1 MVALSISRQAE
12 YPPTGKPAK
21 TGSRSSR
28 ADAVGPDA
36 ASASHRQELEANMS
50 RDNAIVMRYDNP
62 DIPSGRDIVYLHG
75 RGSTERE
82 AGFALPLFGRANVR
96 RSEEHTS
103 ELQSLMRTSY
113 AVFCL
118 KKKKHS
124 KTIKH
129 RIPTLHIYSH
139 AINNSKRRT
148 MTT

>member
-36 ASASHRQELEANMS
+36 ASASHRQDLEANMS

-62 DIPSGRDIVYLHG
+62 DIPSGRDNVSLHG

-82 AGFALPLFGRANVR
+82 TGFALPLYNRKGAGRG
-96 RSEEHTS
+96 
-103 ELQSLMRTSY
+103 
-113 AVFCL
+113 
-118 KKKKHS
+118 KGG
-124 KTIKH
+124 
-129 RIPTLHIYSH
+129 
-139 AINNSKRRT
+139 
-148 MTT
+148 

>member
-96 RSEEHTS
+96 SYRGPLPQGRSEEHTS
-103 ELQSLMRTSY
+103 ELQSLMRISY

-118 KKKKHS
+118 QK
-124 KTIKH
+124 
-129 RIPTLHIYSH
+129 
-139 AINNSKRRT
+139 N
-148 MTT
+148 TTQQYERLTTND

>member
-50 RDNAIVMRYDNP
+50 RDNAIVLRYDNP
-62 DIPSGRDIVYLHG
+62 DIPSGRDILYLHG

-82 AGFALPLFGRANVR
+82 AGFVQLLFGRPTVR
-96 RSEEHTS
+96 SYRGA
-103 ELQSLMRTSY
+103 LPPRTERGSG
-113 AVFCL
+113 ACRGRVGQ
-118 KKKKHS
+118 KV
-124 KTIKH
+124 
-129 RIPTLHIYSH
+129 
-139 AINNSKRRT
+139 
-148 MTT
+148 

>member
-50 RDNAIVMRYDNP
+50 RDNALVLRYDNP
-62 DIPSGRDIVYLHG
+62 DIPSGRDIV
-75 RGSTERE
+75 
-82 AGFALPLFGRANVR
+82 

-103 ELQSLMRTSY
+103 ELQSLMRISY
-113 AVFCL
+113 AGFCL
-118 KKKKHS
+118 KNTRQS
-124 KTIKH
+124 D
-129 RIPTLHIYSH
+129 
-139 AINNSKRRT
+139 AG
-148 MTT
+148 

>member
-96 RSEEHTS
+96 
-103 ELQSLMRTSY
+103 SY
-113 AVFCL
+113 RGPLPRRADVPPTGKPVKPGGRVRLYDAVGPDAA
-118 KKKKHS
+118 S
-124 KTIKH
+124 AAH
-129 RIPTLHIYSH
+129 RQNL
-139 AINNSKRRT
+139 
-148 MTT
+148 

>member
-62 DIPSGRDIVYLHG
+62 DIPSGSDIVYLHG
-75 RGSTERE
+75 RGSPERE
-82 AGFALPLFGRANVR
+82 AGFALPLFGQTGRASGGERVC
-96 RSEEHTS
+96 
-103 ELQSLMRTSY
+103 QY
-113 AVFCL
+113 G
-118 KKKKHS
+118 
-124 KTIKH
+124 KT
-129 RIPTLHIYSH
+129 TGF
-139 AINNSKRRT
+139 A
-148 MTT
+148 

>member
-50 RDNAIVMRYDNP
+50 RDNAIVMRNANP

-75 RGSTERE
+75 RGRTERE
-82 AGFALPLFGRANVR
+82 AGLALPRFGRRKVR
-96 RSEEHTS
+96 SFRGQLPHGPGWSDG
-103 ELQSLMRTSY
+103 
-113 AVFCL
+113 
-118 KKKKHS
+118 
-124 KTIKH
+124 
-129 RIPTLHIYSH
+129 
-139 AINNSKRRT
+139 
-148 MTT
+148 

>member
-62 DIPSGRDIVYLHG
+62 DIPSGRDIVYLPG

-82 AGFALPLFGRANVR
+82 AGFALPLFGRAIVDRKSTRLN
-96 RSEEHTS
+96 S
-103 ELQSLMRTSY
+103 
-113 AVFCL
+113 
-118 KKKKHS
+118 
-124 KTIKH
+124 
-129 RIPTLHIYSH
+129 SH
-139 AINNSKRRT
+139 
-148 MTT
+148 